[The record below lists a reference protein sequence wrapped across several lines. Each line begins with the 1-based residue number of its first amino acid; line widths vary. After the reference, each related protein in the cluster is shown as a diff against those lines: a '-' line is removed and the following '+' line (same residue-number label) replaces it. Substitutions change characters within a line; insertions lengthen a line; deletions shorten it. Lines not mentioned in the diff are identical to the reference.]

1 MLRTRSPQSCSLLF
15 LAVYILLAVPALS
28 HTGSI
33 ESAKEELP
41 LRELDTK
48 LEEDAGGVLN
58 GNRAGLT
65 LTRFGGSRRNQRS
78 PSYGPKVFQIS
89 RSKVPIELG
98 FFVDGDGDERPK
110 RFDDYGHMRFGKRGG
125 DEQFDDYGHMRFGR

>member
-28 HTGSI
+28 HTGSL

-78 PSYGPKVFQIS
+78 PNYGPKVFQIS

-98 FFVDGDGDERPK
+98 FFVDGDGDERQK